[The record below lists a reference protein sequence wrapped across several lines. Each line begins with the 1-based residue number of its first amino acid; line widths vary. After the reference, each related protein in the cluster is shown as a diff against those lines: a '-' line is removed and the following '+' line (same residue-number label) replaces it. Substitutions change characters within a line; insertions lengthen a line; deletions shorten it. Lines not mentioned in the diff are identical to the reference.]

1 MDYHILPTI
10 NALLNTL
17 STLLLLLGY
26 RAIRRKNIIAHYR
39 YMWSALGTS
48 TLFLISYLTYHTLR
62 QINEGIG
69 HTSFMLEG
77 LIRYLYYT
85 ILFSH
90 RPLDTS
96 YLAIRIYNRR
106 VGLSD
111 ALSYPWRARVIHQKN
126 HLQRAVAYIERQLE
140 KSISHYLSDNTQKQ
154 HTTQH
159 SLLIFCILLLNQR
172 MHFPILL
179 LQFPLRFPNLRN
191 SRLMLLINFR
201 L

>member
-26 RAIRRKNIIAHYR
+26 RAIRRKNIVAHYR

-77 LIRYLYYT
+77 FIRYLYYT

-90 RPLDTS
+90 LTLAFTVVPLALITL
-96 YLAIRIYNRR
+96 YRGWKGFTTHNPELIEKHRRI
-106 VGLSD
+106 
-111 ALSYPWRARVIHQKN
+111 ARWTLPIWLYV
-126 HLQRAVAYIERQLE
+126 
-140 KSISHYLSDNTQKQ
+140 SITGVLVY
-154 HTTQH
+154 
-159 SLLIFCILLLNQR
+159 
-172 MHFPILL
+172 
-179 LQFPLRFPNLRN
+179 
-191 SRLMLLINFR
+191 LMLYHIPGAR
-201 L
+201 G